1 MGMFGGLAALPLYMQ
16 IVKGRTPTEAGLLLL
31 PLMAGIMSGSV
42 ASGQFISRTGRYKI
56 FPIVG
61 LALLVLG
68 LGLMG
73 TIGADTSLV
82 LVDVYALIFGLGLGF
97 NMQTLV
103 LAIQNAVP
111 PQDMGVATSSATFF
125 RQMGGTLGTAIFL
138 SVLFNGV
145 PGKIADAFARIAPTA
160 DFQAALKDPA
170 VLANRA
176 NAPVLALLQNRGSGV
191 TGSALNDS
199 SFINKLD
206 PRLAQPFRV
215 GFADAIDVVFLLGAA
230 VLLVAFVIVWF
241 LPEEKLRS
249 QAGIQARQSQEAA
262 DARDAAHEAPAPAP
276 ASAAHASVES
286 SEAGRLHSS
295 RPIPAVE

>member
-1 MGMFGGLAALPLYMQ
+1 MQ

-31 PLMAGIMSGSV
+31 PLMVGIIGGSV
-42 ASGQFISRTGRYKI
+42 ASGQFIARTGRYKI

-73 TIGADTSLV
+73 TISADTSLV

-138 SVLFNGV
+138 SVLFNAV
-145 PGKIADAFARIAPTA
+145 PDKIATAFKAIAPTA
-160 DFQAALKDPA
+160 AFQSALTDPA
-170 VLANRA
+170 VLRNPANK
-176 NAPVLALLQNRGSGV
+176 PVLDLLKNPTAGVGS
-191 TGSALNDS
+191 SALNDS
-199 SFINKLD
+199 RFINHLD
-206 PRLAQPFRV
+206 SRLARPFLV
-215 GFADAIDVVFLLGAA
+215 GFANAIDIVFLLGAA

-249 QAGIQARQSQEAA
+249 QSGIEARQTQEAA
-262 DARDAAHEAPAPAP
+262 DAREAASHDAPVSAP
-276 ASAAHASVES
+276 SAAHASVES